1 MKKIFLMMV
10 ALGMLTTASA
20 QPAPKADSGK
30 KSGVVI
36 KDVRKSVVKLGVKA
50 GVNFASMSSYDKVD
64 LGLKSGTSFQAGAL
78 LSARFGK
85 RTKASDPGTGSFGAQ
100 VEFLYMQNSIKND
113 YADAI
118 KLNYFAAPILGKWYF
133 LPDFNVEAGICIAT
147 MLSSSP
153 DMIEVTRDGLS
164 IAKIPTGK
172 FKGFDFRPTVGLAY
186 TVGNTGLGLGAR
198 YYFGTSD
205 LAKDFPCKVNT
216 IEASVSYSFDLFKF

>member
-1 MKKIFLMMV
+1 MKKLFLLMIAIGV
-10 ALGMLTTASA
+10 LTTASA
-20 QPAPKADSGK
+20 QQEPKAKNGK
-30 KSGVVI
+30 KSSIVI

-50 GVNFASMSSYDKVD
+50 GVNFASMSSYDKLD
-64 LGLKSGTSFQAGAL
+64 LGLKSGVSFQAGAL

-85 RTKASDPGTGSFGAQ
+85 KTKASDPGTGSFGAQ
-100 VEFLYMQNSIKND
+100 VELLYVQNSIKND

-133 LPDFNVEAGICIAT
+133 LPNFNVEAGVCIAA

-153 DMIEVTRDGLS
+153 DMIEVTQTGLAT
-164 IAKIPTGK
+164 AKFPVGN

-186 TVGNTGLGLGAR
+186 TVGNTGLGVSAR

-205 LAKDFPCKVNT
+205 LAKDFPCKVNS